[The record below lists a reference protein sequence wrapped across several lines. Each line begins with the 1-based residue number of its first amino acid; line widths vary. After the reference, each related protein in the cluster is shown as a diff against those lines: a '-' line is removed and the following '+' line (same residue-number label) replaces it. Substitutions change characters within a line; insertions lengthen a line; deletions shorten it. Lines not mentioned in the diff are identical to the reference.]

1 MQSTSKIRGFCFSN
15 QELLSQGGISYKM
28 RFKLQ
33 ICCFPTSVQIRFEV
47 FNEKPCTFFGCFLQ
61 FSLTYSSWMNSTAIY
76 RYQIHVYTLKNSHI
90 TKKKKKAMMEYIWYN
105 GCVSRHWVFKSL
117 LVVLLVLLEGLN
129 SILQKILPISFT
141 VV

>member
-47 FNEKPCTFFGCFLQ
+47 FNEKPCTFFGCFFQ

-90 TKKKKKAMMEYIWYN
+90 TKKKKKKLWWSISGIMAMCL
-105 GCVSRHWVFKSL
+105 GTVFKSL

>member
-1 MQSTSKIRGFCFSN
+1 MQSTSKIRGFCFLN

-61 FSLTYSSWMNSTAIY
+61 ISLTYSSWMNSTAIY
-76 RYQIHVYTLKNSHI
+76 RYQIHVYTHTEKLTHN
-90 TKKKKKAMMEYIWYN
+90 KKKTMMEYIWYN
-105 GCVSRHWVFKSL
+105 GFVSRHWVFKSL

-129 SILQKILPISFT
+129 SILQKILPISFI